1 MRRPQRGAVPC
12 VSVLAGVL
20 PWFRLHEPGHLEG
33 LVASAVLALL
43 IVPVVLVLVVFG
55 VPYLTAGLIPREWRA
70 KYRGKYTR
78 ESQKSAYIPAWL
90 RRATLAADRH
100 RCVHCGRTDDLQID
114 HVIPWRLGGLTALLN
129 MMTLC
134 GPCNRF
140 KSNYYRR
147 RNGTVCYNPFKGFDR
162 PAVAAAI
169 LDSERRH
176 RLNPLRWVFAAHGL
190 GWI

>member
-1 MRRPQRGAVPC
+1 VAAGA
-12 VSVLAGVL
+12 L
-20 PWFRLHEPGHLEG
+20 PWARLHEPGHLYG
-33 LVASAVLALL
+33 LAAAALLALL
-43 IVPVVLVLVVFG
+43 VLPSVLLLVVFG
-55 VPYLTAGLIPREWRA
+55 VPYLTAGLVPREWRA
-70 KYRGKYTR
+70 NYRGKYTR

-90 RRATLAADRH
+90 RRAVLAADRH
-100 RCVHCGRTDDLQID
+100 RCVHCGRADDLQID